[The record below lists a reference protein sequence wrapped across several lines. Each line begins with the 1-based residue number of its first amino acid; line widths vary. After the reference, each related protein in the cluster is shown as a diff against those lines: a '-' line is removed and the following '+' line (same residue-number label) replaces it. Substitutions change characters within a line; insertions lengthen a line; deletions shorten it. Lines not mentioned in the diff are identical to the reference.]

1 MKNSKVI
8 DYLLCLFDGYQH
20 WGRNH
25 EKDKSDNKIT
35 VIQFYYPSTFD
46 KLMNSLS
53 NGIEDGG
60 QIINIT
66 DEIIELQRS
75 EDLITMTVQGWI

>member
-1 MKNSKVI
+1 
-8 DYLLCLFDGYQH
+8 
-20 WGRNH
+20 
-25 EKDKSDNKIT
+25 
-35 VIQFYYPSTFD
+35 
-46 KLMNSLS
+46 MNSLS